1 LAVEIATCYQSTQLV
16 LALGDS
22 TSLGSSKVVAVIR
35 EFPPDHELLAFF
47 DSEPVVLSP
56 DDPWFY
62 NTLEFTTVREEI
74 RVRCRLIPSYGKITT
89 QLMMNGHEL
98 AKFELRDVETIRII
112 VNARQEA
119 LVATFAP
126 ALRLDNFALQLK
138 PRVWAAWGNLHQF
151 P

>member
-1 LAVEIATCYQSTQLV
+1 MI
-16 LALGDS
+16 G
-22 TSLGSSKVVAVIR
+22 

-47 DSEPVVLSP
+47 ESEPTALSP

-62 NTLEFTTVREEI
+62 NTLEFATVRAEI
-74 RVRCRLIPSYGKITT
+74 TVRCRLVPSCGKITA
-89 QLMMNGHEL
+89 QLIMNGHDL
-98 AKFELRDVETIRII
+98 AKFELRDAETIRII
-112 VNARQEA
+112 TGAHQEA

-138 PRVWAAWGNLHQF
+138 PRVWAGWGNLHQF